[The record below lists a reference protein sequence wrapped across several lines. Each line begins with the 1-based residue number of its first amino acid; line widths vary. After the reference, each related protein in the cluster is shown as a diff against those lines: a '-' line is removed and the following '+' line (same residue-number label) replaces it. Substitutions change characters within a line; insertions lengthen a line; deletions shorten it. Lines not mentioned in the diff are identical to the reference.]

1 MNIINVKY
9 TCSKIIGSVTF
20 SDSFSTFFDSIQR
33 CFNSLIKPTSYNFN
47 ILYSKNNQIILF
59 LCEPNKL
66 VQYYEEHTYIN
77 INVVVMYNTYIKL
90 KYLPDINR
98 PSMCKSLRNSGN
110 YP

>member
-1 MNIINVKY
+1 MNDIRSPPMNIINVKY

-33 CFNSLIKPTSYNFN
+33 CFSSLIKPTSYNFN
-47 ILYSKNNQIILF
+47 ILYSKNQIILF

-66 VQYYEEHTYIN
+66 VQYYKEHTYIN
-77 INVVVMYNTYIKL
+77 INVKL